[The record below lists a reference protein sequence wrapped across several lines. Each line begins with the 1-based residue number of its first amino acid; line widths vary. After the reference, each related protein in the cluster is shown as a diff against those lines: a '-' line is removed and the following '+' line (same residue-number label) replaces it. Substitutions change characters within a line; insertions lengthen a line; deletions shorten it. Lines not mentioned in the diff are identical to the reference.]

1 MAKIMVVSFKE
12 EEKAIEALAKLN
24 ELESLGKA
32 DIYDKIMI
40 RKNEN
45 GEYEVL
51 QKDNAEGWRILTGMA
66 IGGLLGAVAGPL
78 GIIIGLYTGIIAGS
92 ITELNHYEFANGI
105 MRGIET
111 GMAVGVISVI
121 AEIGERSDVIIEA
134 LLKQFDG
141 VVSKNK
147 FDFEYDS
154 FLNGQIESL
163 EKDMNDAGLQ
173 LQNATPGNKQKIERS
188 LHHLK
193 EQRDNKIAEFERR
206 MKRQQ
211 KMLL

>member
-12 EEKAIEALAKLN
+12 EEKAIGALAKLN
-24 ELESLGKA
+24 ELEAFSKA

-51 QKDNAEGWRILTGMA
+51 QKDTAEGWKILAGMA
-66 IGGLLGAVAGPL
+66 IGGLIGALAGPI
-78 GIIIGLYTGIIAGS
+78 GIIIGLYTGIIGGAIS
-92 ITELNHYEFANGI
+92 ETSHYEFADDL
-105 MRGIET
+105 MSSIEAE
-111 GMAVGVISVI
+111 MSVGVISII
-121 AEIGERSDVIIEA
+121 AEIGERSDDVIDA
-134 LLKQFDG
+134 SLKQFDG
-141 VVSKNK
+141 VISKNN

-163 EKDMNDAGLQ
+163 DKDIINAGLD
-173 LQNATPGNKQKIERS
+173 LKHSPAFFKQEIEMS
-188 LHHLK
+188 IDKLK
-193 EQRDNKIAEFERR
+193 EQRDSKIDEFEKR

-211 KMLL
+211 MMLM